1 MNKYYQNELDNL
13 RELAVEFS
21 KAYPT
26 LAPQLAAQSS
36 DPDVERILEGVA
48 FLTSKIHQKID
59 DDFPEFSQGLLKQV
73 FPHYLR
79 PLPSATIIEFKPKA
93 ILKNQLT
100 VPSRT
105 YIDSVEVEGVNC
117 RFSTTYDIEVLPLT
131 IKAVQLG
138 ETITG
143 KKTIELS
150 FDLNGQALNSVN
162 LDELPIHLAGD
173 FHTAADLY
181 YLLSTKLES
190 IEVASSATAEPINAS
205 SVKVESMGFEPEN
218 ALLDYPSNAFP
229 AYRLIQ
235 EYFLMKEKF
244 LFIKITGLSQYLQ
257 RVGGSAFTLKLYLDE
272 SVSQLPRINRNS
284 FVLHASPAVNLFKHD
299 AESVVNDHKRSEY
312 RVRPLRESKGQYHI
326 HSIDKVL
333 GHNRKNATK
342 NEYKEIGLSDPDKNT
357 FPVYQVNYRQ
367 TDTGDKTD
375 AFLSFS
381 YPGEYDYNSQETL
394 LMELTCSNGN
404 LPSKLKPGNIS
415 KPTASTS
422 EMVEFQNI
430 LQPSENQAIP
440 TDSSMLWRLLSHLSL
455 NYLSLAD
462 TENFKALLSLYIF
475 SNATGNKQEVANRKR
490 IDGVTDITVEP
501 CDRLIRGVPM
511 RGQAITT
518 KINSDNFACKG
529 DMYLFGML
537 LDYLFG
543 SFASLNCF
551 TEFTMVDELSDENYV
566 WPLRLGERPLI

>member
-26 LAPQLAAQSS
+26 LAPQLAAQSA

-117 RFSTTYDIEVLPLT
+117 RFSTTYDIDVLPLT
-131 IKAVQLG
+131 IKTVQLG

-143 KKTIELS
+143 KKTIELN
-150 FDLNGQALNSVN
+150 FDLNGQSLNSVDLDN
-162 LDELPIHLAGD
+162 LPVHLSGD

-190 IEVASSATAEPINAS
+190 IEVSSSAAAEPVNAS
-205 SVKVESMGFEPEN
+205 GVKLEPMGFEPEN

-244 LFIKITGLSQYLQ
+244 LFIKIKGLNKYLQ
-257 RVGGSAFTLKLYLDE
+257 RIGGSSFMLKFYLDE
-272 SVSQLPRINRNS
+272 SVSQLPRVNRNC

-299 AESVVNDHKRSEY
+299 AESIVNDHKRSEY

-333 GHNRKNATK
+333 GHNRENATK
-342 NEYKEIGLSDPDKNT
+342 NEYREIGLSDPDKNT
-357 FPVYQVNYRQ
+357 FPVYQINYRQ

-381 YPGEYDYNSQETL
+381 YPREYDYNSQETL

-430 LQPSENQAIP
+430 LQPSENQAMP

-490 IDGVTDITVEP
+490 IDGVTDISVEP

-511 RGQAITT
+511 RGQAIRT
-518 KINSDNFACKG
+518 KVNPDNFACKG

-551 TEFTMVDELSDENYV
+551 TEFTMIDELTDETYV